1 MLCTRH
7 LSESNNSSLGGV
19 YQQQLEQLEQEREE
33 LEHLLEERE
42 HQLAT
47 FQNSLAALN
56 AEYLSDLTI
65 VKQEA
70 RKLGEQVKEREDK
83 YAKLEREH
91 HKGLKTIHGM
101 ASRLTL
107 GLFLQKRK

>member
-1 MLCTRH
+1 M
-7 LSESNNSSLGGV
+7 
-19 YQQQLEQLEQEREE
+19 
-33 LEHLLEERE
+33 
-42 HQLAT
+42 
-47 FQNSLAALN
+47 
-56 AEYLSDLTI
+56 TI

-70 RKLGEQVKEREDK
+70 RKLGEKVKEREDK